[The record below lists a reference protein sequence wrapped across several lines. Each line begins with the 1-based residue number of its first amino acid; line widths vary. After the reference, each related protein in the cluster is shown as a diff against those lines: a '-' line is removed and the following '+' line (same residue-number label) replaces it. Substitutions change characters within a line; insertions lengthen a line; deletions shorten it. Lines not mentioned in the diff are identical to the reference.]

1 MKIPLPENTMV
12 PKSTVALDLSPL
24 MVVLLSLLGHQLP
37 QVSTVSVRCHIAVQQ
52 PLPTEIL

>member
-1 MKIPLPENTMV
+1 MV